1 MEGAPE
7 FASFKKVVIFGSEGS
22 GKTSLAKRIERGS
35 FTNELH
41 TEAGNLKYFFNLIF
55 SFCNK

>member
-41 TEAGNLKYFFNLIF
+41 TEAGNLKYFFNLII
-55 SFCNK
+55 